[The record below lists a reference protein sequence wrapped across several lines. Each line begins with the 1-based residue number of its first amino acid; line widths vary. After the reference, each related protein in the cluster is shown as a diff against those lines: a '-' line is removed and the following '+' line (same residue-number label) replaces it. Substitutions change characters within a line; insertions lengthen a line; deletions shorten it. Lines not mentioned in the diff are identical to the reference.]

1 MTARPRKSGLF
12 FYSSVMIILIGI
24 STAAYSQETPLLN
37 VVPKGTLI
45 CLRLTNLW
53 ELDEKVADLVDSL
66 DIPDA
71 PDVSMAP
78 LLSQMVGAGVGSL
91 MDLEY
96 AGFDTEG
103 EVCIFWTSMAPDK
116 FSIAMQV
123 NSRENAEQAVRSVLE
138 GVDQQHRGMTY
149 VVSEA
154 KFAWAFL
161 EDVFVYSKD
170 KTSVMESINIH
181 LKEKPS
187 ILHDEKYLDA
197 VKSLRSG
204 DISVYVALDTIAS
217 TFLPLL
223 KMKSEETK
231 KDIAEQMKKQD
242 ASMPKM
248 NIDPAKIL
256 GMEMDMGLWLLQQ
269 FRSYAISLGIGMDG
283 IWASDSLRLKPDSPV
298 GDFLNIHPSELEL
311 IESLP
316 NDVMM
321 AGGATIDAAGLEKF
335 NSVMLDLFMPAMQ
348 GEMTDGQVAEL
359 RGIYEKVT
367 HDMLSCMGD
376 EVAFAVMTK
385 SDKMIPR
392 VIYVIEIVDKAKAQ
406 ETLGNL
412 KYIMEMSR
420 PFYKAFGTDIQMTD
434 GPTQRY
440 SGIQIKSFQMDLSKM
455 AELVPNGAAI
465 YPDKMFLWYAF
476 VDDKM
481 VYVMSQSAD
490 TIKTAI
496 DAVRGRSTSIVN
508 APGFDDI
515 DIRLPERSNAVL
527 YISPTGYLG
536 FIMGFM
542 MSQSGQAMPVG
553 AVGNMKSNMGFAVTT
568 SFSENGISNFSYFLV
583 EEIQNLVGTVVGFAQ
598 MMKPHQQ

>member
-1 MTARPRKSGLF
+1 MTTRPLRSGLF
-12 FYSSVMIILIGI
+12 FYSAVVIILMGI
-24 STAAYSQETPLLN
+24 STAAYSQENSPLN
-37 VVPKGTLI
+37 IVPKGALV

-53 ELDEKVADLVDSL
+53 ALDGKVADLVDSL
-66 DIPDA
+66 NIPDM
-71 PDVSMAP
+71 PDVSIAP

-91 MDLEY
+91 MDLED

-103 EVCIFWTSMAPDK
+103 EVCIFWTSMAFDK
-116 FSIAMQV
+116 FSIAIQL

-149 VVSEA
+149 VVSEGQS
-154 KFAWAFL
+154 AWTFL
-161 EDVFVYSKD
+161 DDVFVYSKD
-170 KTSVMESINIH
+170 KTSVMESINTH

-197 VKSLRSG
+197 VKGLRSG
-204 DISVYVALDTIAS
+204 DISVYVDVDTIAS

-223 KMKSEETK
+223 KMQSEKTK

-256 GMEMDMGLWLLQQ
+256 GLEIDMGLWLLQQ

-283 IWASDSLRLKPDSPV
+283 VWTSDSLRLKPDSPL
-298 GDFLNIHPSELEL
+298 GDFLNIRPSKLEL

-316 NDVMM
+316 HDVIM
-321 AGGATIDAAGLEKF
+321 AGGATIDAASTLKF
-335 NSVMLDLFMPAMQ
+335 NSVMMDLFMPAML
-348 GEMTDGQVAEL
+348 GEMTEGQIAEL
-359 RGIYEKVT
+359 RGIFEKVT
-367 HDMLSCMGD
+367 HDMLSCVGD

-385 SDKMIPR
+385 SDKMMPR
-392 VIYVIEIVDKAKAQ
+392 IIYILEIVDKAKMQ
-406 ETLGNL
+406 KMLNL
-412 KYIMEMSR
+412 KYIMETSR
-420 PFYKAFGTDIQMTD
+420 PFYKAFGTDVQMTE

-455 AELVPNGAAI
+455 AELVPNAAAI

-476 VDDKM
+476 VDDKLI
-481 VYVMSQSAD
+481 YAMSQSAD

-496 DAVRGRSTSIVN
+496 DAVRGRSASIVN

-515 DIRLPERSNAVL
+515 NIRLPKRSNAVL

-536 FIMGFM
+536 FMMRLM
-542 MSQSGQAMPVG
+542 MSQSGQVMPAEAMD
-553 AVGNMKSNMGFAVTT
+553 NMKSNMGFAIATNIN
-568 SFSENGISNFSYFLV
+568 ENGISNFNYFLV
-583 EEIQNLVGTVVGFAQ
+583 EEMQNMVDTVMGLVQ